1 MRPCSQSTEDFPYLV
16 YLSSSKERRRSST
29 EKPWAQDRT
38 WCRAL
43 KLKTDLWKH
52 QLMLEPWCLNPPL
65 STCSA
70 RPDAIPSTNKEKL
83 VSKPVTCSLS
93 CINISAPSRVSK
105 IGSPCPFHP
114 TLIDTAMV
122 LDDCVEMLSIQPV
135 TSNVFPFESISL
147 LQTQG
152 QQAITWP
159 TNHKWKMD
167 FGFFTSQ
174 ACCFDNQ
181 LVLTHD
187 GVCSCPWIVFHVLS
201 EFDQSAASNRT
212 KGHESHKSHG
222 WKWELPSCLPFCQE
236 TYSLTVSLCSA
247 CKMAPEKV
255 TPNLSQPFKSSCKSS
270 MQRIF
275 LQKQHGQTEAPRPA
289 ARDHRIKLHLE
300 HLGSSSQLLWVR
312 WEDQSYW
319 SCGPKD
325 VDISFAASLLS
336 VVYRDFWA
344 FIVMH
349 AHANHTVWSCA
360 CYLPYIL
367 GSLPHLMFDLQAWC
381 GWPWFLTELSSHK
394 LHQSSWCCLPN
405 DRRQMLQR
413 HPCHIKRCCWHTA
426 AKQVEKH
433 RLMIN
438 DDSCFWCLMT
448 TLSFWDLLTCKSE
461 SNTNLDRKLNL
472 DAQILAG

>member
-16 YLSSSKERRRSST
+16 YLSSSKQRRRSST

-52 QLMLEPWCLNPPL
+52 QLTLEPWCLNPPL

-83 VSKPVTCSLS
+83 VSKLVTCSLS

-135 TSNVFPFESISL
+135 TSNMFPFESTSL

-187 GVCSCPWIVFHVLS
+187 GVCGCPWIVFHVLS

-212 KGHESHKSHG
+212 KVMKVIKVTGGSE
-222 WKWELPSCLPFCQE
+222 SCLVACHSVKKHILWP
-236 TYSLTVSLCSA
+236 SLCARLARWHQRRSHPISPSPSR
-247 CKMAPEKV
+247 APA
-255 TPNLSQPFKSSCKSS
+255 NLPCNESSYKSNMDKPTH
-270 MQRIF
+270 RG
-275 LQKQHGQTEAPRPA
+275 LQ
-289 ARDHRIKLHLE
+289 LE
-300 HLGSSSQLLWVR
+300 
-312 WEDQSYW
+312 
-319 SCGPKD
+319 
-325 VDISFAASLLS
+325 IIA
-336 VVYRDFWA
+336 
-344 FIVMH
+344 
-349 AHANHTVWSCA
+349 
-360 CYLPYIL
+360 
-367 GSLPHLMFDLQAWC
+367 
-381 GWPWFLTELSSHK
+381 
-394 LHQSSWCCLPN
+394 
-405 DRRQMLQR
+405 
-413 HPCHIKRCCWHTA
+413 
-426 AKQVEKH
+426 
-433 RLMIN
+433 
-438 DDSCFWCLMT
+438 
-448 TLSFWDLLTCKSE
+448 
-461 SNTNLDRKLNL
+461 
-472 DAQILAG
+472 